1 MNNDYYIDVVTK
13 NILTMLSEHI
23 SDAIS
28 DQVINIMR
36 TAMTQVDTKIGIIS
50 DSINRDMSNSIQDK
64 LSSLKEHLQEIDT
77 LRSEQDNMKQTL
89 TTMAKQLDSFA
100 QYVKDGLSYLTG
112 KLRNSIDNLESRML
126 QSEDKAIS
134 EMAGSLGVISETMA
148 DIKGALGG
156 ISETMSDIKGS
167 LGESNKAQLDA
178 LSSLIRDVGSKIT
191 FIDVKIEN
199 SLGAMQKKI
208 AEIKETEQS
217 LTTANAQ
224 QIELIR
230 MVLEG
235 ELRNADMLAQR
246 LESSKR
252 EISDG
257 LMRLKAM
264 ADTDNSAQ

>member
-23 SDAIS
+23 SDTIS

-36 TAMTQVDTKIGIIS
+36 TAMSQVDAKLAIIS

-112 KLRNSIDNLESRML
+112 KLKNSIDNLESRML
-126 QSEDKAIS
+126 QSEDKAVS
-134 EMAGSLGVISETMA
+134 EMAGTLGVISETMA
-148 DIKGALGG
+148 EIKA
-156 ISETMSDIKGS
+156 S

-178 LSSLIRDVGSKIT
+178 LSLLIRDVGSKIT

-208 AEIKETEQS
+208 TEIKEIEQS

-235 ELRNADMLAQR
+235 ELRNAESLTQR

-257 LMRLKAM
+257 LSRLNALN
-264 ADTDNSAQ
+264 DTGTSGQ